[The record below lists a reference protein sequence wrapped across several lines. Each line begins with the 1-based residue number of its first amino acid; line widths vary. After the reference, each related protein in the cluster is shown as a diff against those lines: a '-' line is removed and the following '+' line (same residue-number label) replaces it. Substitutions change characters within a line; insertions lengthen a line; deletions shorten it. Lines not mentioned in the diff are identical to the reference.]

1 MDVAIGSGVAAH
13 LAGGAVGPH
22 VGHDAVLAEAPDARA
37 QNPGAHE
44 RRAAAGHVH
53 VARAGK
59 VDDAHRARE
68 HHGGNAAAALNPER
82 RQPAL
87 HAHSML
93 APSVWPLHACFT
105 GSCVYGRPSQIYCT
119 ASDVKYMLSKRE
131 GVHE

>member
-1 MDVAIGSGVAAH
+1 MDAAIGSGAAAH

-44 RRAAAGHVH
+44 RRAASGHVH

-59 VDDAHRARE
+59 VNDAHCARE
-68 HHGGNAAAALNPER
+68 HHRGNAAAAFHPKR

-105 GSCVYGRPSQIYCT
+105 ESCFYGRSSQVYCT
-119 ASDVKYMLSKRE
+119 ASGVEYRLSKRE
-131 GVHE
+131 GVQE